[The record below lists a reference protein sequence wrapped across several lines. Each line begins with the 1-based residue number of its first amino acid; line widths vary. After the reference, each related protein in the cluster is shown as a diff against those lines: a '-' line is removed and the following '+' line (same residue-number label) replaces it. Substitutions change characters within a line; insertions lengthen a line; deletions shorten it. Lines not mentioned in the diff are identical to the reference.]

1 MELAVQILDEID
13 DLIALLRYALERYA
27 SIHIDVGA
35 VRAWI
40 RRAVTAPETGWCPEQ
55 DSKARLDAK

>member
-1 MELAVQILDEID
+1 MELVVQILDEID

-27 SIHIDVGA
+27 AIDIDVKA
-35 VRAWI
+35 ARAWI

-55 DSKARLDAK
+55 DSNLRPSA